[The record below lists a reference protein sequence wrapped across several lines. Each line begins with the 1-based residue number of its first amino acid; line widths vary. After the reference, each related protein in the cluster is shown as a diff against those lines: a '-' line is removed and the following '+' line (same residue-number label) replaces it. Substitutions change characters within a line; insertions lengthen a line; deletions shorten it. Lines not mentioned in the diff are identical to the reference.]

1 MRGVALEVA
10 DAHEMLSRKSRVNVI
25 SADQGPSSTPIRNE
39 GNRTAGGQEEGTA
52 MAVNQAEANKEIRDQ
67 LVSTLESGQ
76 AHMPFAEATKA
87 FPTSAINSRLP
98 RVPYSFWHLIEH
110 MRLAQKDMLDYMV
123 STSYEEPPFPQGYWP
138 GKGTRVTLAQWRQS
152 LAQFH
157 KDREAIIELVR
168 DPARDLFATVP
179 NSAGKHTFFR
189 CCLVIADHNSYH
201 IGELAIGRHVAGLWP
216 KGRKD

>member
-1 MRGVALEVA
+1 MVQSG
-10 DAHEMLSRKSRVNVI
+10 D
-25 SADQGPSSTPIRNE
+25 
-39 GNRTAGGQEEGTA
+39 GTA
-52 MAVNQAEANKEIRDQ
+52 KAVSQAEADKEIRGQ
-67 LVSTLESGQ
+67 LAATLQTGE
-76 AHMPFAEATKA
+76 AHMTFAEATKA

-98 RVPYSFWHLIEH
+98 RVSYSFWHLIEH
-110 MRLAQKDMLDYMV
+110 LRLAQKDMLDYMV

-138 GKGTRVTLAQWRQS
+138 GKSTRATLVQWRQS
-152 LAQFH
+152 LAQFQ
-157 KDREAIIELVR
+157 KDRQAMIELVQ

-201 IGELAIGRHVAGLWP
+201 IGELALGRQVAGLWP

>member
-1 MRGVALEVA
+1 
-10 DAHEMLSRKSRVNVI
+10 
-25 SADQGPSSTPIRNE
+25 
-39 GNRTAGGQEEGTA
+39 
-52 MAVNQAEANKEIRDQ
+52 MAVNQAEANKEIRGQ
-67 LVSTLESGQ
+67 LVSTLERGH
-76 AHMPFAEATKA
+76 AHMAFAEVTKA

-98 RVPYSFWHLIEH
+98 RVPYSFWHLVEH
-110 MRLAQKDMLDYMV
+110 MRLAQKDLLDYMV

-138 GKGTRVTLAQWRQS
+138 GKGTRATVAQWRQS

-157 KDREAIIELVR
+157 KDREAVIELVR
-168 DPARDLFATVP
+168 DPARDLFATAP

-201 IGELAIGRHVAGLWP
+201 IGELAIGRQVAGLWP